1 MGVLSLSRLA
11 GALVVGWSMAAA
23 MAPARAAEVLVPPG
37 WVRGGSAVA
46 PATRPTWE
54 ALLFAQL
61 EEGDRD
67 WLPRQQRLPDGRI
80 RYVYKRRI
88 GDPPLSPQQL
98 EALLRDPPRY
108 EREHRTIA
116 ILLAQLR
123 HLGVT
128 LTLQAPRQPSASG
141 EWNPRTATVRIRAD
155 VPSGGSRLFALVLN
169 HEAIHVAQSCQGG
182 GVRLPPV
189 PLGLPRSL
197 GPQERKLLADP
208 AYRQASP
215 RVLHLEQEAF
225 ANQANLALG
234 PSLLS
239 SRCGAPARLAP

>member
-1 MGVLSLSRLA
+1 VGI
-11 GALVVGWSMAAA
+11 ALSMAAGIT
-23 MAPARAAEVLVPPG
+23 PGRSAEVLVAPE
-37 WVRGGSAVA
+37 WVRARSAM
-46 PATRPTWE
+46 PSATRPTWE

-61 EEGDRD
+61 EEGDRS
-67 WLPRQQRLPDGRI
+67 WLPQRQRLADGRVH
-80 RYVYKRRI
+80 YLYKRRN
-88 GDPPLSPQQL
+88 GEPQLSPQQL
-98 EALLRDPPRY
+98 EALLRDPPRF
-108 EREHRTIA
+108 ERERAVIRT
-116 ILLAQLR
+116 LLAQLR
-123 HLGVT
+123 HLGVRVD
-128 LTLQAPRQPSASG
+128 LQPPRQPSASG
-141 EWNPRTATVRIRAD
+141 EWNPRTATVRVRAD

-182 GVRLPPV
+182 GVRRSPV